1 MTDTFFGVLIGG
13 IITFLVARHYY
24 QRAARELRDE
34 AKKLRH
40 LTTLGLRVNEREG
53 KADFRWDESGEIV
66 GEHLHFKANVAA
78 RSQTST
84 PNLQVDDLVEDSAC
98 ADPDLRREE

>member
-1 MTDTFFGVLIGG
+1 MMDTFLGVLAGG
-13 IITFLVARHYY
+13 IITFLVAWHYY

-53 KADFRWDESGEIV
+53 KADYKRDESGEIV

-78 RSQTST
+78 RSRTST
-84 PNLQVDDLVEDSAC
+84 PNLEVDALVEDSAC
-98 ADPDLRREE
+98 ADTDRCREE